1 MSKIKNILEKQNQIW
16 VVLVGIALII
26 AGFYFF
32 FHIQGLE
39 EAGTEV
45 RFGRKV
51 QWIYNYLGKY
61 GILALFEIVGFIALI
76 SGIRQLRG
84 KL

>member
-1 MSKIKNILEKQNQIW
+1 MDKLKNILEKQNQIW
-16 VVLVGIALII
+16 VFLIGIALII

-39 EAGTEV
+39 EVGQEA
-45 RFGRKV
+45 RFSRKI
-51 QWIYNYLGKY
+51 QWIYDYLGKY
-61 GILALFEIVGFIALI
+61 GILALFEIVGLIALV